1 MAEIVDTVR
10 ERERERERELQ
21 SSKKSNLDKRSL
33 KYILC
38 KQHKKDGLYSS
49 CYIVCPFCAL

>member
-1 MAEIVDTVR
+1 MAEIVDTVK
-10 ERERERERELQ
+10 ERVCVSELQ

>member
-1 MAEIVDTVR
+1 MAEIVDTV
-10 ERERERERELQ
+10 RERERERELQ